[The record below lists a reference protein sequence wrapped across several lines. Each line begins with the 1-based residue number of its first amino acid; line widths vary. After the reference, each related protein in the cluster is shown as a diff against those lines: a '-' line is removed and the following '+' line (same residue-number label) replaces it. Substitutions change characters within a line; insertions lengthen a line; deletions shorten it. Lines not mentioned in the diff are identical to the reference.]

1 MIEAV
6 IFTTLIVLSIRSI
19 RALSSTRAQ
28 VVKQK
33 KLPPELKML
42 LDRADQLCHDKK
54 FHSAEKAYLQVLK
67 VDHKNIV
74 AYRRLGQIYSI
85 LKNYEDA
92 IESFQI
98 AAQLAPSATSY
109 QALAHALFDNKN
121 YIKAIAAFEKAIMF
135 EPTAALYSALGNTY
149 QQMHNL
155 PQAIAAYEKSLNY
168 KPDKLHLQMLAEA
181 YVANHERAK
190 AEGVYKRILEIDPT
204 DVKARRMVGAATV
217 VNS

>member
-1 MIEAV
+1 MLETV
-6 IFTTLIVLSIRSI
+6 IFLVLIGLSIRAI

-42 LDRADQLCHDKK
+42 LDRADGLCQEKK

-67 VDHKNIV
+67 VDHKNIT
-74 AYRRLGQIYSI
+74 AYRRLGQIYTI
-85 LKNYEDA
+85 LKNYDDA

-98 AAQLAPSATSY
+98 AAQLAPTAASY
-109 QALAHALFDNKN
+109 QALGHALFDNKN
-121 YIKAIAAFEKAIMF
+121 YIKAIAAFEKSIMF
-135 EPTAALYSALGNTY
+135 EPTPHLYAALGNTH

-155 PQAIAAYEKSLNY
+155 PQAIAAYEKLLNY
-168 KPDKLHLQMLAEA
+168 KPEKLHLQMLAEA

-190 AEGVYKRILEIDPT
+190 AEGIYRRILELDPT
-204 DVKARRMVGAATV
+204 DVKARRMVG
-217 VNS
+217 NSAPAQS